1 MNNPFYEM
9 FNQSYIQQQAM
20 LQRQNHLNQVAEV
33 QKSAKALKDFLD
45 SLDKIQPAYQQMAS
59 AEYCAIIYGYFRK
72 HGMIE

>member
-1 MNNPFYEM
+1 MNPFYEM

-45 SLDKIQPAYQQMAS
+45 SLDKIQSAYQQMAS
-59 AEYCAIIYGYFRK
+59 AEYCAIICDYFRK